1 MKIIFSC
8 QLSCTRGEM
17 NEKNL
22 ITDRFEVYVH
32 SYNVTFMSPSRSDAM
47 CVGAFPITQ
56 IYVIVKYLCMYVYPH
71 KKISQK
77 FWGLWT
83 CGLLDRLTDR
93 FYKRLI
99 IMTHLMY
106 SNTLC
111 KCNFNITRKSKIF
124 LLIKQK
130 KHINIF
136 YVYKHCVI
144 CVHLYVYV
152 CIYVCMIVSEYCIL
166 KIMLP

>member
-56 IYVIVKYLCMYVYPH
+56 IYVILKYLCMYIHIKKFH
-71 KKISQK
+71 KNS
-77 FWGLWT
+77 GACMWT

-106 SNTLC
+106 LNTLC

-124 LLIKQK
+124 LLIKQE
-130 KHINIF
+130 NI
-136 YVYKHCVI
+136 
-144 CVHLYVYV
+144 
-152 CIYVCMIVSEYCIL
+152 
-166 KIMLP
+166 